1 MKQILFILLLS
12 VGVMTTFA
20 QNSTELTKK
29 DQYKSEVRSR
39 LQLDDSVPD
48 YSTTKISPKLM
59 GPRLAKILE
68 TICDTY
74 QQYTNLSVLSVI
86 QGSQV
91 EGLNFCRI
99 KTMKLDKV
107 TKQGNEIMIR
117 FNTTLESN
125 NLSLKK
131 SQIVFQFN
139 KGVSDDVSTNDFFSN
154 MCRYNK
160 E

>member
-1 MKQILFILLLS
+1 MAAQTHHTSAISHQTSEKQEQYKQDVRSKLLLDYS
-12 VGVMTTFA
+12 VA
-20 QNSTELTKK
+20 
-29 DQYKSEVRSR
+29 
-39 LQLDDSVPD
+39 D
-48 YSTTKISPKLM
+48 YSTSKIDAKLM

-68 TICDTY
+68 KICDTY
-74 QQYTNLSVLSVI
+74 QQHTNLSVLSVI
-86 QGSQV
+86 QSRQV

-125 NLSLKK
+125 NLNLKK

-139 KGVSDDVSTNDFFSN
+139 EGVSDDVSTNDFFSN
-154 MCRYNK
+154 ICRYIK

>member
-48 YSTTKISPKLM
+48 YSTTKISSKLM

-68 TICDTY
+68 KICDTY

-86 QGSQV
+86 QSRQV

-107 TKQGNEIMIR
+107 TKQGNEIVIR

-125 NLSLKK
+125 NLNLKK
-131 SQIVFQFN
+131 SQIVFQFDE
-139 KGVSDDVSTNDFFSN
+139 GVSDDVSTNDFFSN
-154 MCRYNK
+154 ICRYIK

>member
-20 QNSTELTKK
+20 QNSAELSKK
-29 DQYKSEVRSR
+29 EQYKSEVRSR

-86 QGSQV
+86 QSRQV

-107 TKQGNEIMIR
+107 TKQGNEIMIS

-125 NLSLKK
+125 NLNLKK

-139 KGVSDDVSTNDFFSN
+139 EGVSDDVSTNDFFSN
-154 MCRYNK
+154 VCRYIK

>member
-86 QGSQV
+86 QSRQV

-125 NLSLKK
+125 NLNLKK
-131 SQIVFQFN
+131 SQIVFQFDE
-139 KGVSDDVSTNDFFSN
+139 GVSDDVSTNDFFSN
-154 MCRYNK
+154 MCRYIK

>member
-74 QQYTNLSVLSVI
+74 QQYSNLSVLSVI